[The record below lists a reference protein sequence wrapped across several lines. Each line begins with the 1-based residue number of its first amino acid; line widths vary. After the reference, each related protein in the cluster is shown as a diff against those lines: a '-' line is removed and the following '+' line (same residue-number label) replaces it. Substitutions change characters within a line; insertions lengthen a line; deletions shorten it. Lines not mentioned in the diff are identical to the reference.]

1 MAENSPTFQLWIR
14 GDRGAQVPKGRLK
27 PRAISQP
34 SLRDFSYWLG
44 IPTLKRWA
52 IVACPSGTKIRPGF
66 AGILGAQMIGLVA
79 LGLLLAGCNG
89 IPTKSEKAARQQ
101 AQTVAATYRPHGQ
114 KPALPDLTTDSS
126 LSNFLTYAMLNQPG
140 VEAAYYDWAASIER
154 ITTARSLP
162 DPQFTFQMDIQNVVT
177 SIMPG
182 LMGSLPWPDKLRV
195 GAEVASAESQSKYFA
210 FQSKVLESAFEVK
223 RAYYQLYFL
232 AEKIRVNRETL
243 QLLGELE
250 ELARVQN
257 EVGKVTLQD
266 VLRAQIEQD
275 RLRTELANLDDSRSS
290 LLAQFKAALGL
301 KADEP
306 TPPIP
311 QQFESTSLD
320 LTSDKLFE
328 TVLAQNQRFK
338 AMEAEVRA
346 AEASIILAQKAN
358 LPDFSLGLMADVK
371 MDPNLYRPLG
381 TVSLPIWRDKIAA
394 QIAEA
399 QANKRSAQAR
409 LSAEQIALAVDFA
422 EKSYLYREASRNL
435 VLAREKLLPK
445 ASQSLEVARIGYLSG
460 QIDFFNLA
468 DAERTLLGFRLDEV
482 EASTQREVVL
492 AELSL
497 LIQGMSPANAP
508 MGSSAA
514 GTNPNAPSVGS
525 KKANG
530 GM

>member
-1 MAENSPTFQLWIR
+1 
-14 GDRGAQVPKGRLK
+14 
-27 PRAISQP
+27 
-34 SLRDFSYWLG
+34 
-44 IPTLKRWA
+44 
-52 IVACPSGTKIRPGF
+52 
-66 AGILGAQMIGLVA
+66 
-79 LGLLLAGCNG
+79 
-89 IPTKSEKAARQQ
+89 
-101 AQTVAATYRPHGQ
+101 
-114 KPALPDLTTDSS
+114 
-126 LSNFLTYAMLNQPG
+126 
-140 VEAAYYDWAASIER
+140 
-154 ITTARSLP
+154 
-162 DPQFTFQMDIQNVVT
+162 
-177 SIMPG
+177 
-182 LMGSLPWPDKLRV
+182 
-195 GAEVASAESQSKYFA
+195 
-210 FQSKVLESAFEVK
+210 
-223 RAYYQLYFL
+223 
-232 AEKIRVNRETL
+232 
-243 QLLGELE
+243 
-250 ELARVQN
+250 
-257 EVGKVTLQD
+257 
-266 VLRAQIEQD
+266 
-275 RLRTELANLDDSRSS
+275 
-290 LLAQFKAALGL
+290 
-301 KADEP
+301 
-306 TPPIP
+306 
-311 QQFESTSLD
+311 
-320 LTSDKLFE
+320 
-328 TVLAQNQRFK
+328 
-338 AMEAEVRA
+338 MEAEVRA

-497 LIQGMSPANAP
+497 IIQGMSPANAP